1 MRSNL
6 ARTHSNPVS
15 QCFIYLRRSLVFPLS
30 YVFLHAFR
38 NYSVCY
44 FEYNW
49 ISEQMMDSVLKL
61 TCVPTYA
68 LVCLNI
74 CNLPYPS
81 E

>member
-1 MRSNL
+1 MLYISAL
-6 ARTHSNPVS
+6 D
-15 QCFIYLRRSLVFPLS
+15 LVFLYLVCISPR
-30 YVFLHAFR
+30 FR

-74 CNLPYPS
+74 CNPS
-81 E
+81 KLWRPSKT